1 MDSKYIITPSGNF
14 VSTDELYHWGIKGM
28 RWGIRRYQNAD
39 GTLTDQ
45 GKKRY
50 LNPDGTLNKKGKKK
64 FGDSVALPKK
74 ERPKISEDYLN
85 EQLNGLTDQELMQ
98 KVIRL
103 RNEDSYRELSKKLGY
118 GGPKTDIDYQ
128 IDELT
133 KQKTYLGLQKD
144 IRDLNNQ
151 LNPKKE
157 SAVKK
162 IIKTAFE
169 KAIIPAATEAGKD
182 FLKKYLGEQG
192 TKLLEKEAKDTA
204 KKVADSAERVKEKE
218 AKKTKD
224 TIDKN
229 IKKEQ
234 EKQKKQTKADI
245 ETTSSKDK
253 NGRLYTN
260 KSLNGE
266 SSEAERYLRNFI
278 INRRKTEINT
288 GGEEGYT
295 YRHSEGKNRS
305 FYGKVK
311 KMQSE
316 FDFEDPVI
324 KTSLKSLNDKTNTYE
339 KRVDEILKKMDDK
352 AWEKWYKEYSGDY

>member
-28 RWGIRRYQNAD
+28 KWGIRRYQNAD

-118 GGPKTDIDYQ
+118 DGPKTDIDYQ
-128 IDELT
+128 IAELT

-144 IRDLNNQ
+144 VRDLNNQ

-192 TKLLEKEAKDTA
+192 AKLLEKEAKDTA

-218 AKKTKD
+218 AKKEA
-224 TIDKN
+224 
-229 IKKEQ
+229 KKAA
-234 EKQKKQTKADI
+234 K
-245 ETTSSKDK
+245 
-253 NGRLYTN
+253 
-260 KSLNGE
+260 
-266 SSEAERYLRNFI
+266 EAEKKSKVYDD
-278 INRRKTEINT
+278 
-288 GGEEGYT
+288 
-295 YRHSEGKNRS
+295 SASKNRNKNKRDDS
-305 FYGKVK
+305 NSSSSRVVVAEVIDNYSNRSASSASRNSSYNSSWTSRYYDTPVYGLPAPNIYGYLPAPK
-311 KMQSE
+311 
-316 FDFEDPVI
+316 
-324 KTSLKSLNDKTNTYE
+324 
-339 KRVDEILKKMDDK
+339 DD
-352 AWEKWYKEYSGDY
+352 D

>member
-74 ERPKISEDYLN
+74 ERPKTSEDYLN

-128 IDELT
+128 IAELT

-144 IRDLNNQ
+144 VRDLNNQ

-192 TKLLEKEAKDTA
+192 AKLLEKEAKKAA
-204 KKVADSAERVKEKE
+204 KEAEKKSKVYDDSA
-218 AKKTKD
+218 
-224 TIDKN
+224 
-229 IKKEQ
+229 
-234 EKQKKQTKADI
+234 
-245 ETTSSKDK
+245 S
-253 NGRLYTN
+253 
-260 KSLNGE
+260 
-266 SSEAERYLRNFI
+266 
-278 INRRKTEINT
+278 
-288 GGEEGYT
+288 
-295 YRHSEGKNRS
+295 KNRNKNKRDDS
-305 FYGKVK
+305 NSSSSRVVVAEVIDNYSNRSASSASRNSSYNSSWTSRYYDTPIYGLPAPNISGYLPAPK
-311 KMQSE
+311 
-316 FDFEDPVI
+316 
-324 KTSLKSLNDKTNTYE
+324 
-339 KRVDEILKKMDDK
+339 DD
-352 AWEKWYKEYSGDY
+352 D

>member
-39 GTLTDQ
+39 GTLTDR

-74 ERPKISEDYLN
+74 ERPKTSEDYLN

-118 GGPKTDIDYQ
+118 YGPKTDIDYQ
-128 IDELT
+128 IAELT

-144 IRDLNNQ
+144 VRDLNNQ

-192 TKLLEKEAKDTA
+192 AKLLEKEAKDTA

-218 AKKTKD
+218 AKKEA
-224 TIDKN
+224 
-229 IKKEQ
+229 KKAA
-234 EKQKKQTKADI
+234 K
-245 ETTSSKDK
+245 
-253 NGRLYTN
+253 
-260 KSLNGE
+260 
-266 SSEAERYLRNFI
+266 EAEKKSKVYDD
-278 INRRKTEINT
+278 
-288 GGEEGYT
+288 
-295 YRHSEGKNRS
+295 SASKNRNKNKRDDS
-305 FYGKVK
+305 NSSSSRVVVAEVIDNYSNRSASSASRNSSYNSSWTSRYYDTPVYGLPAPSISGYLPAQK
-311 KMQSE
+311 
-316 FDFEDPVI
+316 
-324 KTSLKSLNDKTNTYE
+324 
-339 KRVDEILKKMDDK
+339 DD
-352 AWEKWYKEYSGDY
+352 D